1 MSFIKTIN
9 NPSNIEWSIFEDY
22 KFSEEDKNSISED
35 AMQHSV
41 ERKYENKIDKYNKN
55 LTETELSYITKI
67 KEHTINTKDKL
78 KRVLGEA
85 EKEAQNRYN
94 SLENDTEFNPN
105 LLLDKTINS
114 INTKEVEFKT
124 NIDSIADPLIRARRN
139 LRLFRIKNDLL
150 DRDAEYQKSN
160 ILFIGTLLI
169 FLIVETIANAYFY
182 AQGND
187 LGLLGGAFQAFFVSA
202 ANVIISFVI
211 GYVLLRYL
219 NYKSIF
225 KKILSLLGLI
235 IAIPLLGFLHLV
247 AAHYRELLSK
257 NIENINIEVLKQT
270 WNNPFDINN
279 LDSLILIIIGVGIS
293 FFVIWKAYRVNDP
306 YPGYAKKWKIWEESE
321 ATIDKYIKEH
331 KESLNSEFTI
341 FQDNINILNNNI
353 KYSKDM
359 FNELLTNIKSFK
371 KTVDRYI
378 DNAINET
385 LKIVREYRNSYN
397 KVAEANIL
405 LVDENIKKHIE
416 NELEVA
422 ELEKMTENTIT
433 KLESIYKNFNN
444 FANQAKANVE
454 RSKKE
459 IKEIISEKSKESKI
473 KEAIVNTLEEAEK
486 NNNSIGG
493 DLTKTDLIKEKND

>member
-1 MSFIKTIN
+1 
-9 NPSNIEWSIFEDY
+9 
-22 KFSEEDKNSISED
+22 
-35 AMQHSV
+35 
-41 ERKYENKIDKYNKN
+41 
-55 LTETELSYITKI
+55 
-67 KEHTINTKDKL
+67 
-78 KRVLGEA
+78 
-85 EKEAQNRYN
+85 
-94 SLENDTEFNPN
+94 
-105 LLLDKTINS
+105 
-114 INTKEVEFKT
+114 
-124 NIDSIADPLIRARRN
+124 
-139 LRLFRIKNDLL
+139 
-150 DRDAEYQKSN
+150 
-160 ILFIGTLLI
+160 
-169 FLIVETIANAYFY
+169 
-182 AQGND
+182 
-187 LGLLGGAFQAFFVSA
+187 
-202 ANVIISFVI
+202 
-211 GYVLLRYL
+211 
-219 NYKSIF
+219 
-225 KKILSLLGLI
+225 
-235 IAIPLLGFLHLV
+235 
-247 AAHYRELLSK
+247 
-257 NIENINIEVLKQT
+257 
-270 WNNPFDINN
+270 
-279 LDSLILIIIGVGIS
+279 
-293 FFVIWKAYRVNDP
+293 
-306 YPGYAKKWKIWEESE
+306 
-321 ATIDKYIKEH
+321 
-331 KESLNSEFTI
+331 
-341 FQDNINILNNNI
+341 
-353 KYSKDM
+353 M